1 MRRLQSGA
9 STFLLRVVSDGGP
22 QIQFALH
29 FSLNFWAC
37 GSSAL
42 PGGKRPVQSHS
53 SCQPRSSL
61 YLWAAAQVSPGG
73 APPGGPARQHCRE
86 MGLFVGLSCEQGPA

>member
-9 STFLLRVVSDGGP
+9 STFLLRVSM
-22 QIQFALH
+22 
-29 FSLNFWAC
+29 NFWAW

-61 YLWAAAQVSPGG
+61 CLQMELLVSPGG
-73 APPGGPARQHCRE
+73 APPGSPGQPGPSGRW
-86 MGLFVGLSCEQGPA
+86 GFVGFTL

>member
-9 STFLLRVVSDGGP
+9 SSALLRVSV
-22 QIQFALH
+22 
-29 FSLNFWAC
+29 NFWAW

-42 PGGKRPVQSHS
+42 PGGKRPVHSHS

-61 YLWAAAQVSPGG
+61 CLQGARWSAQERPLPEARASQAPRGDG
-73 APPGGPARQHCRE
+73 A
-86 MGLFVGLSCEQGPA
+86 S

>member
-9 STFLLRVVSDGGP
+9 SAFLLRVSM
-22 QIQFALH
+22 
-29 FSLNFWAC
+29 NFWAC

>member
-9 STFLLRVVSDGGP
+9 STFLLRVSM
-22 QIQFALH
+22 
-29 FSLNFWAC
+29 NFWAW

-61 YLWAAAQVSPGG
+61 CLQMEVLVSPGG
-73 APPGGPARQHCRE
+73 APSRKPRPARHLGE
-86 MGLFVGLSCEQGPA
+86 MGLCRIYAMS

>member
-9 STFLLRVVSDGGP
+9 STFLLRVSM
-22 QIQFALH
+22 
-29 FSLNFWAC
+29 NFWAC

-53 SCQPRSSL
+53 SCQPLSSL

-73 APPGGPARQHCRE
+73 APPGGPARQPCRE
-86 MGLFVGLSCEQGPA
+86 MGLYVGLSREQRPA